1 MPRDMAYPPAP
12 PRRPI
17 GVAILAILVILAG
30 FVLVIITGL
39 VLLLTLAIGNGLFIA
54 LAFIAFL
61 LALFLLL
68 AGFGLWRLRPWA
80 WWLTIIVLVL
90 GIINQLSAA
99 SLGGG
104 LSTMTTGQIAAIGI
118 PVLILIYLIA
128 VRGQFRSNPYAP
140 R

>member
-1 MPRDMAYPPAP
+1 MAYPPPPA

-30 FVLVIITGL
+30 FILTLLTGL
-39 VLLLTLAIGNGLFIA
+39 FLLLTLALGVGLLIA

-61 LALFLLL
+61 LSVFLLL

-80 WWLTIIVLVL
+80 WWLTVIVLVL
-90 GIINQLSAA
+90 GILNQLSTI
-99 SLGGG
+99 SLTGG
-104 LSTMTTGQIAAIGI
+104 LGAITTGQLIAVGI
-118 PVLILIYLIA
+118 PILILIYLIA
-128 VRGQFRSNPYAP
+128 VRGAFRSAY